1 VVTIAVVPKFCAFL
15 FVLIAATWPVSG
27 RPVAADA
34 PAVDLELV
42 LAVDVSGSVDDREYA
57 LQIGGIAAAFRDPA
71 VQQAIGAGPNGRI
84 AVSLVLWSDPQVG
97 KAATPWRVIGT
108 AAEAEGFARLVE
120 AHPRS
125 IPAGSTG
132 IGHALYAC
140 ARLIEENGVT
150 SPRQVI
156 DLSGDGE
163 ETAPRDYYIQLQ
175 QGRAIASAAG
185 ITVNGLAILAE
196 TPDLESYYRREVI
209 TGPDAFVVAAADY
222 EDFARA
228 MRLKLLREIENRP
241 QVSFQS
247 R

>member
-1 VVTIAVVPKFCAFL
+1 VFALV
-15 FVLIAATWPVSG
+15 AATWSISG
-27 RPVAADA
+27 HRVTAAE
-34 PAVDLELV
+34 PIVDLELV

-71 VQQAIGAGPNGRI
+71 VQRAIGAGPNGRI

-120 AHPRS
+120 TQPRS

-140 ARLIEENGVT
+140 ARLIQENGIAASRT
-150 SPRQVI
+150 VI

-163 ETAPRDYYIQLQ
+163 ETAPRDYYVRLQ
-175 QGRAIASAAG
+175 QGRAIAAAAG

-196 TPDLESYYRREVI
+196 TPGLESYYRREVI
-209 TGPDAFVVAAADY
+209 TGPDAFVIAAADY
-222 EDFARA
+222 DDFARA

-241 QVSFQS
+241 QVSLRPQ
-247 R
+247 